1 MLSET
6 KIRMLLILI
15 RSGSITVDDI
25 KDEEYKTEV
34 KNRLNEQ

>member
-25 KDEEYKTEV
+25 KDEDYKQEV
-34 KNRLNEQ
+34 KNRLNN